1 MEAKKDNVV
10 PKEILMDNS
19 TELDPQIPINDQE
32 LKGFGLE
39 DAEYDFEER
48 VRMLFQNDSSTD
60 TNVAKQDSK
69 L

>member
-1 MEAKKDNVV
+1 
-10 PKEILMDNS
+10 MDNS

-39 DAEYDFEER
+39 DAEYDFEEK